1 MLATSVITLDDSDS
15 EGRPSQEPSSDHP
28 TPISQNLASS
38 PDLPL
43 EADRRAPDL
52 MISGVQIQDQ
62 DRRHHQSAQVDH
74 VLDFR
79 EGDAWK
85 EAAGVNSVEDLPLSK
100 RLELRR
106 LKASKELSPCKSSHI
121 SANFL
126 SLDLSSGVKSKPQS
140 SAHPEL
146 AAEVLTSKRLR

>member
-15 EGRPSQEPSSDHP
+15 EGRPSREHSSDHP
-28 TPISQNLASS
+28 TPVSQTPASS

-43 EADRRAPDL
+43 EADRRAPEL

-62 DRRHHQSAQVDH
+62 DQRHHQSAQVDH

-79 EGDAWK
+79 EEDAGE
-85 EAAGVNSVEDLPLSK
+85 EAAGINPEEDLPLSK

-126 SLDLSSGVKSKPQS
+126 SLDLSSGVKSKPRPT
-140 SAHPEL
+140 AHPEL